1 VKYGYASVGRVDAA
15 ASELHGRLVFVL
27 HPHQTRYV
35 VPATAVHV
43 LPVDVPPSR
52 AVLAANLETAING
65 LWDARPHVGDRIC
78 VVGAG
83 TVGCLVAWLAA
94 RIHGCEV
101 QLVDVNPGRARV
113 ASALDVGF
121 ATPAD
126 VSHDADVV
134 VHASGSPEGLA
145 LALTVAGVEATIV
158 EMSWFGDRVVSLSL
172 GGAFHSRRLTI
183 VSSQVGRVAP
193 AQRPRWD
200 SRRRLRLALALLADA
215 SLDVLVT
222 GESPFDDL
230 PAVMASL
237 AQAPGDTLCH
247 RIRY

>member
-1 VKYGYASVGRVDAA
+1 
-15 ASELHGRLVFVL
+15 
-27 HPHQTRYV
+27 
-35 VPATAVHV
+35 
-43 LPVDVPPSR
+43 
-52 AVLAANLETAING
+52 
-65 LWDARPHVGDRIC
+65 
-78 VVGAG
+78 
-83 TVGCLVAWLAA
+83 
-94 RIHGCEV
+94 
-101 QLVDVNPGRARV
+101 
-113 ASALDVGF
+113 
-121 ATPAD
+121 
-126 VSHDADVV
+126 
-134 VHASGSPEGLA
+134 
-145 LALTVAGVEATIV
+145 
-158 EMSWFGDRVVSLSL
+158 MSWFGDRVVPLSL